1 MGFDRRTLVMQQSRP
16 HGEPELGRDL
26 TRRELKE
33 RKKAHSP
40 REGWEDGTP
49 PPGILSVE
57 VA

>member
-1 MGFDRRTLVMQQSRP
+1 MQQSRP